1 MTARR
6 HGDTK
11 AGAVIRRVL
20 GDTKLATPAPRWR
33 QEIAPDVRLLTAGR
47 RRGRGL
53 PARMGAKIGGVKGRL
68 GQSRCAIYAGCGVEL
83 YLTLLLLHIT
93 PVPIRFRLD
102 LYCFVP

>member
-68 GQSRCAIYAGCGVEL
+68 GQSSFSLPASTNHVDKGYGLVE
-83 YLTLLLLHIT
+83 YGTK
-93 PVPIRFRLD
+93 PVAWFHL
-102 LYCFVP
+102 